1 MAQQELTYL
10 MDKTHLSRTLGPSAG
25 IAWYKSA
32 VRATARQP
40 FALASIT
47 FCYLFAMGLLSA
59 VPFFGFVFS
68 AVFMPFGSVWIA
80 RSARA
85 ALQGGSPN
93 YGSLAELFRD
103 KRMTA
108 QLIRVGL
115 VFGFV
120 LITCNAVYGILS
132 ADAISQWVVKD
143 GRLDW
148 SSVAAHIPYGALAAA
163 MLLYIPG
170 LMATWFSPLL
180 VSERG
185 MTWGKSLFYSFFGCV
200 RNILPILVLGVIIV
214 FVTVGISWASIWL
227 INAAGLQSINLFILT
242 PIAFILSTV
251 TYATY
256 WPMFESLFSDIA
268 AEEAA

>member
-1 MAQQELTYL
+1 
-10 MDKTHLSRTLGPSAG
+10 MDKTYLSRTLAPSAG
-25 IAWYKSA
+25 LDWYRTA
-32 VRATARQP
+32 LRATARQP

-47 FCYLFAMGLLSA
+47 FCYLFGMGLLSA
-59 VPFFGFVFS
+59 VPYFGFVFS
-68 AVFMPFGSVWIA
+68 ALFMPFGSVWIA

-85 ALQGGSPN
+85 ALEGRSPS
-93 YGSLAELFRD
+93 YDSLMELMRD
-103 KRMTA
+103 AAVRRE
-108 QLIRVGL
+108 LIRVGF

-132 ADAISQWVVKD
+132 ADAVSQWVVKD

-148 SSVAAHIPYGALAAA
+148 SSVAAHIPYGAIAAA

-180 VSERG
+180 VSERR

-200 RNILPILVLGVIIV
+200 RNILPILVLGIIIGT
-214 FVTVGISWASIWL
+214 VTVGITFGTIWL
-227 INAAGLQSINLFILT
+227 IEALGLQGISLFILT
-242 PIAFILSTV
+242 PIAFILSTI

-256 WPMFESLFSDIA
+256 WPMFESLFSDVA
-268 AEEAA
+268 PQSER